1 MEIHDIERQKKAER
15 RFGHVLGF
23 YIHGAVFFGVM
34 TVLILVNVLT
44 KTEWWVQWPLIG
56 WGIGVI
62 AHGLLV
68 FGPFS
73 RAFVAWRARK
83 IEEIKT
89 TL

>member
-1 MEIHDIERQKKAER
+1 MDVNGIERQKRAER

-23 YIHGAVFFGVM
+23 YIHGAVFCGVM

-68 FGPFS
+68 FGLSS